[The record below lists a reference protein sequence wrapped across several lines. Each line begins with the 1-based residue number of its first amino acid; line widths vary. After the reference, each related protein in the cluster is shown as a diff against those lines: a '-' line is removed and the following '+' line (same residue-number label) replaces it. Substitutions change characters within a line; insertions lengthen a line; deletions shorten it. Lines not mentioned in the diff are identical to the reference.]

1 MIDVGRGCRRHRSAL
16 LDFAVGGLRGPG
28 TPAALDHLDT
38 CTRCRAEIE
47 ATVLAAAALRRLAT
61 DVSTAE
67 PSSDA
72 WPRLRDRVARRP
84 AARLGFMSPVAGMA
98 ISLAIVVVAVVGA
111 PGLPGSE
118 PEAAGPISPVSADQL
133 EPTEEAWLR
142 ERMDRARR
150 SSATP
155 VEGAAKAQAPPL
167 SRGPSFLGP
176 DGLGTPTA
184 STPLGRAAPPT
195 QIE

>member
-1 MIDVGRGCRRHRSAL
+1 VIDVGRGCRRHRSAL

-72 WPRLRDRVARRP
+72 WPRLRDRVAARP
-84 AARLGFMSPVAGMA
+84 TARLGFMSPVAGMA
-98 ISLAIVVVAVVGA
+98 MSLAIVVVAVVGA

-118 PEAAGPISPVSADQL
+118 PEAAGPISAVAADQL

-142 ERMDRARR
+142 ERIDRARR
-150 SSATP
+150 SSAAP
-155 VEGAAKAQAPPL
+155 ADAAAAAPAAPL

-176 DGLGTPTA
+176 DGLGTPTVT
-184 STPLGRAAPPT
+184 TPLGRAAPPT
-195 QIE
+195 QVE